1 MTRPVYRR
9 WQIGFFLGGRA
20 RGAPPIGIR
29 RRLRLCASRMR
40 HAHTPTQSIY
50 VLGDASPCAHTMLIF
65 ATDGQCSITPMKRS
79 FMGFWASVARS
90 QRLPILSIDPFYRL
104 TRFIDG
110 LGKEQKKKAH
120 ETNVSCALS
129 SGRGTRTPDL
139 VVNSHPL

>member
-9 WQIGFFLGGRA
+9 WQIGFFWGGGGERG
-20 RGAPPIGIR
+20 GAPPIGIR

-110 LGKEQKKKAH
+110 LGKEQKKSARNKRFMRF
-120 ETNVSCALS
+120 ELRKRDSNPRP
-129 SGRGTRTPDL
+129 SG
-139 VVNSHPL
+139 